1 VHHHPKRR
9 PVEDALS
16 SPPLY
21 IIDIREASTERDA
34 ARRSAKSVRQ
44 PVRSRTTHAVR
55 AGAAG
60 YQSVSRGTI
69 LNQLRRTQ
77 ARKQGIAAMTDLPS
91 HVEIHEE
98 GPREGFQIEP
108 GPIPSADKIRLIEAL
123 AETGLHHIQA
133 CSFVNTRLVPGW
145 ADAEAVVA
153 GFTAKPGVEYTGLFF
168 NGNGLDRAL
177 AFNGKL
183 TVHGSISLTASEG
196 FTRKNLNRSHAEN
209 VEAMKKHSALQLSK
223 GIPVN
228 RIGVMAAFGCNY
240 QGDISPAQVIR
251 TLHDG
256 LAIARET
263 GAEITLFSLADTMGW
278 ATPARIERVIGEVRS
293 HWPDVTLSLHLHD
306 TRGLAIANAHAGLK
320 LGVTRYDS
328 TVGGL
333 GGCPF
338 AGQPKAAGNICTE
351 ELVLLCEEM
360 GIDTGVDLDALIE
373 AGRLAEKIVGHQLPS
388 ELIHAG
394 SLDAFRRKAA

>member
-1 VHHHPKRR
+1 MP
-9 PVEDALS
+9 
-16 SPPLY
+16 
-21 IIDIREASTERDA
+21 
-34 ARRSAKSVRQ
+34 
-44 PVRSRTTHAVR
+44 
-55 AGAAG
+55 
-60 YQSVSRGTI
+60 
-69 LNQLRRTQ
+69 
-77 ARKQGIAAMTDLPS
+77 DLPS

-123 AETGLHHIQA
+123 ADTGLRHIQV

-145 ADAEAVVA
+145 ADAETVVE
-153 GFTAKPGVEYTGLFF
+153 GFSPRSGVEYTGLFF
-168 NGNGLDRAL
+168 NGNGLERAL
-177 AFNGKL
+177 AFKGKL
-183 TVHGSISLTASEG
+183 TVNGAIALTASEG
-196 FTRKNLNRSHAEN
+196 FTRKNLNRSPQEN
-209 VEAMKKHSALQLSK
+209 IDAMKKHSALQQSK
-223 GIPVN
+223 GIPVT

-251 TLHDG
+251 TLQDG
-256 LAIARET
+256 LAIAEET
-263 GAEITLFSLADTMGW
+263 GATITLFSLADTMGW
-278 ATPARIERVIGEVRS
+278 ATPARIERVIAEVRS
-293 HWPDVTLSLHLHD
+293 HWPDMTLALHLHD
-306 TRGLAIANAHAGLK
+306 TRGLAVANAHAALK
-320 LGVTRYDS
+320 MGVIQYDS

-360 GIDTGVDLDALIE
+360 GIHTGVDLDALIE
-373 AGRLAEKIVGHQLPS
+373 VGRLAEDIVGHQLPS